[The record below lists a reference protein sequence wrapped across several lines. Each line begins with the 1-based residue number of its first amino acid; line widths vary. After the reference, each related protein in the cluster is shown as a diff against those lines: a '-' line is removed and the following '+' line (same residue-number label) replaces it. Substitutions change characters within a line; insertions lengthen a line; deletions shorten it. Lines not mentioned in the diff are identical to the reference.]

1 MNILRALKIHE
12 LNGDFE
18 SIDAKEERL
27 LFLFSDLVETK
38 SDAKI
43 FLKKLRKDG
52 TEGYDEYFVYDPKK
66 NSMWCSYR
74 RVWMEFDDFKMN
86 EDEIR
91 SFLTKFFEKYLG
103 LHNVFSCHIWLFF
116 Y

>member
-1 MNILRALKIHE
+1 MNLLRALKLHE

-18 SIDAKEERL
+18 SIDAKEEWL

-38 SDAKI
+38 LEGKI

-52 TEGYDEYFVYDPKK
+52 LYDEYFVYDPKK

-74 RVWMEFDDFKMN
+74 RIWMEFDDFKMN
-86 EDEIR
+86 EDEIKK
-91 SFLTKFFEKYLG
+91 FLTNFFKKYLG
-103 LHNVFSCHIWLFF
+103 LHNVLPCHIW
-116 Y
+116 